1 MSDAAT
7 AVLDPGQA
15 MLLADDRL
23 SRLLETLNGGGEETR
38 VVGGAVRNALLN
50 LPVAE
55 VDLATTM
62 PPDETVRRARAAGFH
77 PVPTGVEHGTVT
89 VVIDGKPFEVTTL
102 REDVETDGRHAKVKF
117 GRDWRRDAE
126 RRDFTMNALS
136 LKGGGTVVDFVGGLK
151 DLAARRIRFIGNAE
165 TRIREDY
172 LRILR
177 FFRFHA
183 SYGEGLMDAAG
194 LAACIRLK
202 DGLSALS
209 RERIRAE
216 LMKLLMGRRA
226 VPALAAMS
234 EAGILGAVLG
244 GVPLLASYSNL
255 VKAEIAAGQPKD
267 AVRHLGALGVFI
279 VEDAERLKERLRL
292 ANAEYDR
299 LRSMGDRW
307 WRISPEAGE
316 QAAKALLYRAG
327 PEHYRDRVLV
337 ALARSQAKDDDRAWL
352 DLAALPDRWTAPKFP
367 LAAKDF
373 IERGVAKGPAL
384 GAALSRAEA
393 AWIAAGFPAE
403 PAKLDA
409 IADAAAKA

>member
-136 LKGGGTVVDFVGGLK
+136 LKGGGTVVDFVGGLE